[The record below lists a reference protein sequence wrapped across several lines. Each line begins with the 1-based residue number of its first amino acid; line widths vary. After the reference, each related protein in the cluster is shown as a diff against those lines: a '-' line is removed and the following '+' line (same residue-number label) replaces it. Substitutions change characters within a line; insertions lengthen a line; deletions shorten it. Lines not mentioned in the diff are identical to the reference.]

1 MAPEDSII
9 RSTDVTLGSVSQK
22 KTDTLSKLHPWTF
35 LICSNLGFDSSG
47 LELISASSWYDFWE
61 NHKIRVNGAVRN
73 LPEGVSPFYLEYEV
87 NSFKDFSKQ
96 ALISKIPVLC
106 TYSKALEILRDLQKN
121 KILPQNAKIQIS
133 ELDLPAEIK
142 KTILSL
148 FQNESIAESKSEK
161 VDSILSMVDTGQVD
175 SKNDLSSVFQQIP
188 DSTVTNQ
195 KITKIIG
202 ILENQV
208 SSISDTVVNENFFSS
223 IRDSWY
229 QLKDFLKT
237 AGRNENIQ
245 VYVLSKSY
253 KESVDYLSRP
263 DSLCTLEG
271 TAPDFIL
278 WDYPISINTAQLSDL
293 QETAKVADKHK
304 SILIGSF
311 NSEDPSV
318 KELLNTDNIT
328 HLLQQ
333 SEYIPFTRLRKD
345 LFTRNIVLCLT
356 SAAPVSNDETHI
368 SGHWIFG
375 KLWLNSFANKGTPFE
390 LTDFEITNSI
400 SLPDITEPVVK
411 DAQKN
416 GITIIALN
424 TTDSNP
430 NVLFRYEENEAYE
443 SLFYNLAVNRI
454 AKLAVN
460 WISKNS
466 KKYPYDGAVTEL
478 KQFLYTQIKPYSI
491 LSSQEAVSVQK
502 ENESILVTID
512 SESTVSG
519 FPFKF
524 KFTVDFR
531 V

>member
-1 MAPEDSII
+1 MTPEDSII

-22 KTDTLSKLHPWTF
+22 KSDTLHKLQPWTF
-35 LICSNLGFDSSG
+35 LICSNFGFDSSG

-133 ELDLPAEIK
+133 ELDLPAETK

-175 SKNDLSSVFQQIP
+175 SENNLSSVFQQIP
-188 DSTVTNQ
+188 DSTGTNQ

-208 SSISDTVVNENFFSS
+208 SSISDTVVNEKFFSS
-223 IRDSWY
+223 IRDSWH

-237 AGRNENIQ
+237 AGRNENIR

-253 KESVDYLSRP
+253 KDAVDYLSRP

-311 NSEDPSV
+311 NNEDPAVS
-318 KELLNTDNIT
+318 KLLNTDNIT

-333 SEYIPFTRLRKD
+333 SEYIPFTRLRKN

-356 SAAPVSNDETHI
+356 SATYVSDGRKHI
-368 SGHWIFG
+368 SGNWIFG

-390 LTDFEITNSI
+390 LTDFEITDSV

-443 SLFYNLAVNRI
+443 SLFYNLAINRT

-466 KKYPYDGAVTEL
+466 KKYPFDEAITEL
-478 KQFLYTQIKPYSI
+478 KQFLYAQLKPYSI

-512 SESTVSG
+512 SESTISG

-531 V
+531 I